1 MTKFGVILG
10 VVALI
15 GAGWLF
21 WSVRGSVLGTPATGP
36 LLELES
42 SLPDNLLPDVQ
53 TSYTR
58 NFQNILD
65 RSWDKQMVA
74 QLNTCKLVQQW

>member
-1 MTKFGVILG
+1 MSRGEKKRGSRGKGGSDMTKFGVILG

-36 LLELES
+36 LLELDLE
-42 SLPDNLLPDVQ
+42 
-53 TSYTR
+53 
-58 NFQNILD
+58 
-65 RSWDKQMVA
+65 A
-74 QLNTCKLVQQW
+74 QALYNRHHRDH